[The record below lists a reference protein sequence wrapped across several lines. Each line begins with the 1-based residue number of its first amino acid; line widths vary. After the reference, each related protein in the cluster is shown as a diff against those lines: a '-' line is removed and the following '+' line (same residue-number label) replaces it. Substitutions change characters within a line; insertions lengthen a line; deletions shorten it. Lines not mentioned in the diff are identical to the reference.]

1 MIPKNILF
9 ICSKLIELR
18 KIQHLFL
25 IFLVLSFSQCAK
37 KGRPDGGPIDEDAP
51 IFVTAN
57 PPYET
62 INFDKKEINIY
73 FNEYIKLKDLTKQ
86 LIISPP
92 LNPEN
97 PPLISPQGTPSK
109 FINIKILDT
118 LKENSTYI
126 FDFGNSVQDNNES
139 NTLERF
145 KYIFSTGNYIDSLS
159 LSGNVKNAFISKSVE
174 DIKLL
179 LYRLDSSYTDSA
191 VYNRK
196 PDYVTSSLDS
206 SNYQFTNLRRGN
218 YLLVAL
224 DDVRSDYIFNP
235 ETDKIGFLNDT
246 ITLPRD
252 SIINHTI
259 SIFKEELPYIFR
271 RGKEIRKGQ
280 LIFGYKGKP
289 KNLTVETL
297 SAVPD
302 NFKTIIFPE
311 KGKDTLNLWHSLI
324 EKDSLIFKISDNIIS
339 DTVTVKLRKKE
350 LDSLKVNEITGGI
363 LNLKDTLFF
372 LTNNPVVSIDTSR
385 INFKQSDSINFP
397 YEAFISKKENK
408 IGFLFE
414 KKYKKSYKINLYP
427 NALTDIFNT
436 TNDTISSLFRT
447 RGTEDYGEISVT
459 IQNPKK
465 IPVIIQLTDINDAT
479 IVQETCSENKNI
491 SFDLLIPQKYKIRI
505 IYDSNQNGIWDT
517 GSYLE
522 KKQPEYVEYF
532 PETQEVRANWLLPI
546 VLTIKELKD

>member
-1 MIPKNILF
+1 MF

-37 KGRPDGGPIDEDAP
+37 KGRPDGGPMDEDAP

-206 SNYQFTNLRRGN
+206 SNYQFTNLRKGN

>member
-1 MIPKNILF
+1 LIPKNILF

-37 KGRPDGGPIDEDAP
+37 KGRPDGGPMDEDAP

-73 FNEYIKLKDLTKQ
+73 FNEYIKLKDLNKQ

-206 SNYQFTNLRRGN
+206 SNYQFTNLRKGN

-522 KKQPEYVEYF
+522 KKQPEHVEYF

-546 VLTIKELKD
+546 VLTIKEL

>member
-385 INFKQSDSINFP
+385 INFKLSDSINFP

-546 VLTIKELKD
+546 VLTIKEL

>member
-1 MIPKNILF
+1 MF

-37 KGRPDGGPIDEDAP
+37 KGRPDGGPMDEDAP

-206 SNYQFTNLRRGN
+206 SNYQFTNLRKGN

-546 VLTIKELKD
+546 VLTIKEL

>member
-1 MIPKNILF
+1 MF

-73 FNEYIKLKDLTKQ
+73 FNEYIKLKDLNKQ

-206 SNYQFTNLRRGN
+206 SNYQFTNLRKGN

-385 INFKQSDSINFP
+385 INFKLSDSINFP

-546 VLTIKELKD
+546 VLTIKEL

>member
-73 FNEYIKLKDLTKQ
+73 FNEYIKLKDLNKQ

-206 SNYQFTNLRRGN
+206 SNYQFTNLRKGN

-546 VLTIKELKD
+546 VLTIKEL

>member
-1 MIPKNILF
+1 MF

-73 FNEYIKLKDLTKQ
+73 FNEYIKLKDLNKQ

-206 SNYQFTNLRRGN
+206 SNYQFTNLRKGN

-385 INFKQSDSINFP
+385 INFKLSDSINFP

-522 KKQPEYVEYF
+522 KKQPEHVEYF

>member
-1 MIPKNILF
+1 LF

-37 KGRPDGGPIDEDAP
+37 KGRPDGGPMDEDAP

-73 FNEYIKLKDLTKQ
+73 FNEYIKLKDLNKQ

-206 SNYQFTNLRRGN
+206 SNYQFTNLRKGN

-385 INFKQSDSINFP
+385 INFKLSDSINFP

-522 KKQPEYVEYF
+522 KKQPEHVEYF

-546 VLTIKELKD
+546 VLTIKEL

>member
-1 MIPKNILF
+1 MF

-18 KIQHLFL
+18 KIQLLFL
-25 IFLVLSFSQCAK
+25 VFLVFSFSQCAK
-37 KGRPDGGPIDEDAP
+37 KGRPDGGPKDEDAP
-51 IFVTAN
+51 LFVTAN

-73 FNEYIKLKDLTKQ
+73 FNEYIKLKDLRKQ
-86 LIISPP
+86 LIVSPP
-92 LNPEN
+92 LNPAN
-97 PPLISPQGTPSK
+97 PSIISPQGSPSK

-118 LKENSTYI
+118 LKDNSTYI
-126 FDFGNSVQDNNES
+126 FDFGNSVQDNNEA
-139 NTLERF
+139 NILERF
-145 KYIFSTGNYIDSLS
+145 KYVFSTGSYIDSLN
-159 LSGNVKNAFISKSVE
+159 LSGNVKNSFKSESVE

-206 SNYQFTNLRRGN
+206 SNYQFTNLRKGN

-224 DDVRSDYIFNP
+224 NDERSDYIFNP
-235 ETDKIGFLNDT
+235 KTDKIGFLKDT

-252 SIINHTI
+252 SIISDPI

-280 LIFGYKGKP
+280 LIFGYQGKP
-289 KNLTVETL
+289 KNLKVETL
-297 SAVPD
+297 SPVPD
-302 NFKTIIFPE
+302 NFQTIIFPE
-311 KGKDTLNLWHSLI
+311 KGKDTVNLWHSLI
-324 EKDSLIFKISDNIIS
+324 DKDSLVFKISNNTVY

-350 LDSLKVNEITGGI
+350 LDSLKVNDITGGV

-372 LTNNPVVSIDTSR
+372 TTNNPVVKIDTSR
-385 INFKQSDSINFP
+385 IVFKHTDSISFP
-397 YEAFISKKENK
+397 YKTFISKKESK

-414 KKYKKSYKINLYP
+414 KKQKKPYKVNLYP

-447 RGTEDYGEISVT
+447 RGTEDYGEISITV
-459 IQNPKK
+459 QNSKN
-465 IPVIIQLTDINDAT
+465 IPVIIQLTDSNDAT
-479 IVQETCSENKNI
+479 VVQETSSKNKKI
-491 SFDLLIPQKYKIRI
+491 SFNLLIPKKYKIRI
-505 IYDSNQNGIWDT
+505 IYDLNRNGIWDT
-517 GSYLE
+517 GNYLD
-522 KKQPEYVEYF
+522 KRQPEHVEYF
-532 PETQEVRANWLLPI
+532 PEVQEVRANWLLPI
-546 VLTIKELKD
+546 VLNIKELQ

>member
-179 LYRLDSSYTDSA
+179 LYRLDSSYTYSA

-206 SNYQFTNLRRGN
+206 SNYQFTNLRKGN

-385 INFKQSDSINFP
+385 INFKLSDSINFP

-522 KKQPEYVEYF
+522 KKQPEHVEYF

-546 VLTIKELKD
+546 VLTIKEL

>member
-1 MIPKNILF
+1 LIPKNILF

-37 KGRPDGGPIDEDAP
+37 KGRPDGGPMDEDAP

-73 FNEYIKLKDLTKQ
+73 FNEYIKLKDLNKQ

-206 SNYQFTNLRRGN
+206 SNYQFTNLRKGN

-546 VLTIKELKD
+546 VLTIKEL